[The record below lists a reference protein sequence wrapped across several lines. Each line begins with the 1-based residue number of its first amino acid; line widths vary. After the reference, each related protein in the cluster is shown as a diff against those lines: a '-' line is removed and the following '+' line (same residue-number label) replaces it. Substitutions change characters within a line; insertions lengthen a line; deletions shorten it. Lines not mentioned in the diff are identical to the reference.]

1 MTEQPIRHKLF
12 KASYNYA
19 RTLLSMT
26 RGNYYAKDVTCA
38 YLSALINKIDK
49 GNLFV
54 IASKLPPNCQNKEA
68 TARFLTK
75 SLRGF
80 LQIALDMGN
89 GFNHFEP
96 RCSNYQKQY
105 LELLKSI
112 LCHCSELYDQTN
124 RIAIQAIERNT
135 YDSLLKVR

>member
-1 MTEQPIRHKLF
+1 MTEQPIRHTLF
-12 KASYNYA
+12 KASYNCA

-38 YLSALINKIDK
+38 YLSSLINKIDK

-54 IASKLPPNCQNKEA
+54 IASKLPPICQNKEA

-80 LQIALDMGN
+80 LKIALDMGN

-105 LELLKSI
+105 SELLKRI
-112 LCHCSELYDQTN
+112 LCHCPELYNQTKS
-124 RIAIQAIERNT
+124 IATQAIERNT
-135 YDSLLKVR
+135 FDSLLKVR